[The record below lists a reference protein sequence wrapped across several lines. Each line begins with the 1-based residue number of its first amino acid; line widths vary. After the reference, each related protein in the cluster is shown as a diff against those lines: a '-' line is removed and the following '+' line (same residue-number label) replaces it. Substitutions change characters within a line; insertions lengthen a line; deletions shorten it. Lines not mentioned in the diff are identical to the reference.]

1 MGRCTKIGINQY
13 DLHSTLMTTNRYI
26 MLLIS
31 TFVYLFAFIII
42 LMILTQVLHVLPI
55 QLPMQYGKS
64 FSLILLT
71 YPIMA
76 ITTSSYLLGR
86 AIFIPEKSR
95 VNKALLIAVLL
106 LAYIVIQA
114 VFYKVYVYKE
124 SLGDWQYG
132 IHSIIWI
139 TGLIIFPMLLARPN
153 KFLLKLTAWAHKGF

>member
-1 MGRCTKIGINQY
+1 
-13 DLHSTLMTTNRYI
+13 MTTNRYI

-42 LMILTQVLHVLPI
+42 LMILTQVLSMQIHI
-55 QLPMQYGKS
+55 QYGTS

-124 SLGDWQYG
+124 SLGDWQYS

>member
-1 MGRCTKIGINQY
+1 
-13 DLHSTLMTTNRYI
+13 

-31 TFVYLFAFIII
+31 TFAYLFAFLTM
-42 LMILTQVLHVLPI
+42 LMILTQVLSI
-55 QLPMQYGKS
+55 QIHIQYGTS

>member
-1 MGRCTKIGINQY
+1 
-13 DLHSTLMTTNRYI
+13 MTTNRYI

-31 TFVYLFAFIII
+31 TFAYLFAFITM
-42 LMILTQVLHVLPI
+42 LMILTQVLHFVPI
-55 QLPMQYGKS
+55 QLPMQYGTS

-86 AIFIPEKSR
+86 AIFIPKKSR
-95 VNKALLIAVLL
+95 VNKALLIAILL

-114 VFYKVYVYKE
+114 VFYKVYFYKE
-124 SLGDWQYG
+124 SLGDWQYS

-139 TGLIIFPMLLARPN
+139 IGLIIFPMLLARPN
-153 KFLLKLTAWAHKGF
+153 KLLLKLTAWAHKGF

>member
-42 LMILTQVLHVLPI
+42 LMILTQVLSMQIHI
-55 QLPMQYGKS
+55 QYGTS

-124 SLGDWQYG
+124 SLGDWQYS

>member
-1 MGRCTKIGINQY
+1 
-13 DLHSTLMTTNRYI
+13 

-31 TFVYLFAFIII
+31 TFAYLFAFITM
-42 LMILTQVLHVLPI
+42 LMILTQVLHFVPI
-55 QLPMQYGKS
+55 QLPMQYGAS

-86 AIFIPEKSR
+86 AIFIPKKSR
-95 VNKALLIAVLL
+95 VNKALLIAILL

-124 SLGDWQYG
+124 SLGDWQYS

>member
-1 MGRCTKIGINQY
+1 
-13 DLHSTLMTTNRYI
+13 MTTNRYI

-31 TFVYLFAFIII
+31 TFAYLFAFLTM
-42 LMILTQVLHVLPI
+42 LMILTQVLSI
-55 QLPMQYGKS
+55 QIHIQYGTS

>member
-1 MGRCTKIGINQY
+1 
-13 DLHSTLMTTNRYI
+13 MTTNRYI

-31 TFVYLFAFIII
+31 TFAYLFAFITM
-42 LMILTQVLHVLPI
+42 LMILTQVLHFVPI
-55 QLPMQYGKS
+55 QLPMQYGAS

-86 AIFIPEKSR
+86 AIFIPKKSR
-95 VNKALLIAVLL
+95 VNKALLIAILL

-114 VFYKVYVYKE
+114 VFYKVYFYKE
-124 SLGDWQYG
+124 SLGDWQYS

>member
-1 MGRCTKIGINQY
+1 
-13 DLHSTLMTTNRYI
+13 MTTNRYI

-31 TFVYLFAFIII
+31 TFAYLFAFITM
-42 LMILTQVLHVLPI
+42 LMILTQVLPTQIHI
-55 QLPMQYGKS
+55 QYGTS

-86 AIFIPEKSR
+86 AIFIPKKSR
-95 VNKALLIAVLL
+95 VNKALLIAILL

-114 VFYKVYVYKE
+114 VFYKVYFYKE
-124 SLGDWQYG
+124 SLGDWQYS

-153 KFLLKLTAWAHKGF
+153 KLLLKLTAWAHKGF

>member
-1 MGRCTKIGINQY
+1 M
-13 DLHSTLMTTNRYI
+13 
-26 MLLIS
+26 
-31 TFVYLFAFIII
+31 
-42 LMILTQVLHVLPI
+42 LMILSQE
-55 QLPMQYGKS
+55 LPMQYEKS

-86 AIFIPEKSR
+86 AIFIPKKSR

-114 VFYKVYVYKE
+114 VFYEVYIYKE
-124 SLGDWQYG
+124 SLGDWQYS

-153 KFLLKLTAWAHKGF
+153 KFLLNLTEWAHKGF